1 MKKLLAGEK
10 PTVREVEVQ
19 YLGRN
24 IIIEVDSSGIT
35 YRLKGLG
42 KDKRYVL
49 RHADAIPVIKGLG
62 VTNKETYA

>member
-1 MKKLLAGEK
+1 MKKLLVGEK

-19 YLGRN
+19 YQGRN
-24 IIIEVDSSGIT
+24 LIVSVGPVDIT